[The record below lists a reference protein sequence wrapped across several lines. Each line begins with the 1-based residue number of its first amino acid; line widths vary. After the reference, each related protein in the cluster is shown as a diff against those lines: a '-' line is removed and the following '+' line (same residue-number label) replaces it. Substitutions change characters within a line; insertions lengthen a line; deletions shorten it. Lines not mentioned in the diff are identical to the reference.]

1 MSFEGIRLGTSRP
14 PDNPELLSTWQTIVG
29 VSRIHLWCSAKSAP
43 GNGSQ
48 APQGQQERPLEP
60 WRQELD
66 QIRSGPAPGSVALT
80 SFRGISSPF
89 PCPISLLWEGVRHSL
104 DKQEKSFTVGFS
116 KAPLHVPGKWP
127 LTAKRMMEMGERSI
141 EAAKRISS
149 PLIRALPSE
158 AALFIIVLLHF
169 CNCLISLMVCVRV
182 CVCLYIY
189 MHSGIHTPL
198 RFCNNVMNIR

>member
-1 MSFEGIRLGTSRP
+1 MKEFVLEPQGH
-14 PDNPELLSTWQTIVG
+14 QTIQNSEYMADHCRRQRDPRLV
-29 VSRIHLWCSAKSAP
+29 SAP

-48 APQGQQERPLEP
+48 TPQGQQERPLEP
-60 WRQELD
+60 GRQELG

-80 SFRGISSPF
+80 SFQGVSSPF

-116 KAPLHVPGKWP
+116 KAALHVPGKWP
-127 LTAKRMMEMGERSI
+127 LTAGRMMEMGERST
-141 EAAKRISS
+141 EATKRISS

-189 MHSGIHTPL
+189 ICILAYTHL
-198 RFCNNVMNIR
+198 